1 MLNYSRFFLRSI
13 VFLGSAGLAFGAV
26 AQNYPQ
32 RTVRII
38 SPTGPSGGADTQARL
53 VAKRFTETMGQPFF
67 VENRPGF
74 SGVIGTDVVVKAP
87 PDGYTLLVTSS
98 LIAVTAAVYRKLPF
112 DALKDLAPVGQIA
125 YAPQL
130 LIVHPSV
137 PAKSVRE
144 LVAQAKRQPGRMNAG
159 SSGAGS
165 INRLAIEMLQQA
177 TGIKVTQVP
186 YKSGSA
192 AGTALISGEVDFIFA
207 GAVQALPLVRSGRA
221 RVLAVTTEKPS
232 PAVPDAPTLDSIYP
246 GFSSANWYGL
256 FAPAG
261 TPDAIIAKLSAEI
274 SSATSV
280 PEIREF
286 ITREGAEPVGSS
298 PREFAAFLRSEIER
312 YRKVA
317 TAADLK
323 VQ

>member
-1 MLNYSRFFLRSI
+1 MPNRSRFLLRS
-13 VFLGSAGLAFGAV
+13 VVALASAAV
-26 AQNYPQ
+26 AIGALAQSYPQ
-32 RTVRII
+32 RTVRIV

-74 SGVIGTDVVVKAP
+74 SGVIGTDAVAKSP

-125 YAPQL
+125 SAPQL

-165 INRLAIEMLQQA
+165 INRLAIAMLQQA
-177 TGIKVTQVP
+177 AGIKVTQVP

-192 AGTALISGEVDFIFA
+192 SGTALISGEVDFIFA

-221 RVLAVTTEKPS
+221 RVLAVTSTKPS
-232 PAVPDAPTLDSIYP
+232 PAVPGVPTLDSIYP
-246 GFSSANWYGL
+246 GFSSANWYGM

-261 TPDAIIAKLSAEI
+261 TPDAIIARLSSEI
-274 SSATSV
+274 ASATST

-286 ITREGAEPVGSS
+286 IVREGAEPVGSS
-298 PREFAAFLRSEIER
+298 ASEFAAFVKSEIER
-312 YRKVA
+312 YSKVA
-317 TAADLK
+317 KAADLK

>member
-1 MLNYSRFFLRSI
+1 MPNFLR
-13 VFLGSAGLAFGAV
+13 FLPRCVVVLASAAVAFGAA
-26 AQNYPQ
+26 AQSYPQ
-32 RTVRII
+32 RTVRIV

-74 SGVIGTDVVVKAP
+74 SGVIGTDAVVKAP
-87 PDGYTLLVTSS
+87 ADGYTLLVTSS

-125 YAPQL
+125 SAPQL

-177 TGIKVTQVP
+177 AGIKVTHVP

-192 AGTALISGEVDFIFA
+192 SGTALISGEVDFIFA

-221 RVLAVTTEKPS
+221 RVLAVTSTKPS
-232 PAVPDAPTLDSIYP
+232 PAVPGVPTLDSIYP
-246 GFSSANWYGL
+246 GFSSANWYGM

-261 TPDAIIAKLSAEI
+261 TPDAIIAKLSSEI
-274 SSATSV
+274 ASATST

-286 ITREGAEPVGSS
+286 IVREGAEPVGSS
-298 PREFAAFLRSEIER
+298 ASEFAAFVKSEIER
-312 YRKVA
+312 YSKVA
-317 TAADLK
+317 KAADLK

>member
-1 MLNYSRFFLRSI
+1 
-13 VFLGSAGLAFGAV
+13 
-26 AQNYPQ
+26 
-32 RTVRII
+32 VRIV

-74 SGVIGTDVVVKAP
+74 SGVIGTDAVAKAP

-98 LIAVTAAVYRKLPF
+98 LIAVTAAIYPKLPF

-159 SSGAGS
+159 TSGAGS

-177 TGIKVTQVP
+177 AGIKVTQVP

-192 AGTALISGEVDFIFA
+192 SGTALISGEVDFIFA

-221 RVLAVTTEKPS
+221 RVLAVTTTKPS
-232 PAVPDAPTLDSIYP
+232 PAVPDVPTLDSIYP
-246 GFSSANWYGL
+246 GFSSANWYGM

-274 SSATSV
+274 ASATST

-286 ITREGAEPVGSS
+286 IRREGAEPVGSS
-298 PREFAAFLRSEIER
+298 ASEFAAFVRSEIER
-312 YRKVA
+312 YSKVA
-317 TAADLK
+317 KAADLK